1 MILISNTSQTVAEF
15 KLRTLKKI
23 KLKFIYFDKI
33 ITAGE
38 ALINIVRKSK
48 NDPISKIVSSKQS
61 YIISNGNEKKII
73 NKLKIINTDYTQC
86 RFILAM
92 SLKPKKNLFNIL
104 SKIKKLAKRKIPM
117 VCTNPDIYTF
127 KKKKRYYQI
136 GYIAKKYKSL
146 GGKVFYIGKPYMNI
160 FKNLLRENE
169 KKKAIIIGDN
179 LETDILGG
187 KKLGIKTALAFDG
200 FKKINKHKSK
210 KSALKKIFLSKI
222 KPNYLIKDISII

>member
-1 MILISNTSQTVAEF
+1 
-15 KLRTLKKI
+15 
-23 KLKFIYFDKI
+23 
-33 ITAGE
+33 
-38 ALINIVRKSK
+38 
-48 NDPISKIVSSKQS
+48 
-61 YIISNGNEKKII
+61 
-73 NKLKIINTDYTQC
+73 
-86 RFILAM
+86 M

-160 FKNLLRENE
+160 FKNLLRKDE

-187 KKLGIKTALAFDG
+187 KNLGIKTALALMG
-200 FKKINKHKSK
+200 SK
-210 KSALKKIFLSKI
+210 K
-222 KPNYLIKDISII
+222 